1 VTLKQLAASLGLSIT
16 TVSRALNGYSDVAPA
31 TRDRVLAAA
40 RSLGYTP
47 NAAAQRLIT
56 GRVHAIGFVL
66 PLPTGRFADPFLFE
80 LMIGLGEVLRGRS
93 LDLVISAGEPGIDE
107 VAIYQRLVRGRRVDG
122 LVLARTRVDDER
134 IAFLREAGMPFVT
147 HGRWQGPMDFD
158 HLDCDNLLGGRLAA
172 ELLVGLGHRDLA
184 MINAP
189 RSFNFA
195 LEREA
200 GFGGMVTAAGATLE
214 VLEAEDAVEE
224 AGEAVMCAALA
235 RGLPATAVFCATDRL
250 AIGAMM
256 AARDAGIQVGRT
268 LSVVGYD
275 DIPLSRFADPPLT
288 TVRQPMREAGR
299 RLADILLARLAEPE
313 RPVTAELWQ
322 PELVLRASHA
332 PAVQARSA
340 TPVKLNLGRPA

>member
-1 VTLKQLAASLGLSIT
+1 VTLKKLAGQLGLSIT

-31 TRDRVLAAA
+31 TRDRILAVAN
-40 RSLGYTP
+40 SLGYTP

-80 LMIGLGEVLRGRS
+80 LMIGLGEVLRSQS
-93 LDLVISAGEPGIDE
+93 LDLVVAAGEPGLDE
-107 VAIYQRLVRGRRVDG
+107 VETYQRLVRGRRVDG

-134 IAFLREAGMPFVT
+134 IGFLRESGTAFVT

-172 ELLVGLGHRDLA
+172 ELLLGLGHRHLL

-189 RSFNFA
+189 RKLNFA
-195 LEREA
+195 FERET
-200 GFGGMVTAAGATLE
+200 GFGKMVVAAGAKLE
-214 VLEAEDAVEE
+214 VLETEDIVEE
-224 AGEAVMCAALA
+224 EGERVMREALA
-235 RGLPATAVFCATDRL
+235 RGRVASAVFCATDRL

-256 AARDAGIQVGRT
+256 AARSAGLRVGVD

-288 TVRQPMREAGR
+288 TLRQPMREAGR
-299 RLADILLARLAEPE
+299 RLAQILLTRITDPD
-313 RPVTAELWQ
+313 RPVAAELWQ

-332 PAVQARSA
+332 RALSVRSGTPAKPS
-340 TPVKLNLGRPA
+340 LGRPV